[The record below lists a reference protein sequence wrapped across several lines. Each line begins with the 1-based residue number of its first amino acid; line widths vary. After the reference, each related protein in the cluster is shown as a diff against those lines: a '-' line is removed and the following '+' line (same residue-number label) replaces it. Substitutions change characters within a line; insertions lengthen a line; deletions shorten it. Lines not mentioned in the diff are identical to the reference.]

1 VCVTATVLPPTVTAR
16 ALSVSRSR
24 ARRGPRVC
32 VWAPEP
38 CGSVALRVC
47 GCMCVCGDETEIIK
61 VAVLARE
68 V

>member
-1 VCVTATVLPPTVTAR
+1 MAAPIEWECGAA
-16 ALSVSRSR
+16 
-24 ARRGPRVC
+24 C
-32 VWAPEP
+32 VWL
-38 CGSVALRVC
+38 GC